1 MKFYEVVR
9 HNRRLKSEQTPF
21 YRGGKIGKIS
31 FFIAV
36 PKFAKTPFME
46 VSKLSKSLFYSGA
59 KTAKF
64 SGLIGIPRRLVSL
77 FCIRFFQVVLT
88 KRNEV
93 F

>member
-36 PKFAKTPFME
+36 PK
-46 VSKLSKSLFYSGA
+46 LSKSLFYSGA
-59 KTAKF
+59 KTANF

>member
-36 PKFAKTPFME
+36 AKSPFYGS
-46 VSKLSKSLFYSGA
+46 V
-59 KTAKF
+59 KTVK
-64 SGLIGIPRRLVSL
+64 IPFL
-77 FCIRFFQVVLT
+77 
-88 KRNEV
+88 
-93 F
+93 

>member
-36 PKFAKTPFME
+36 PKFAKSPFYGS
-46 VSKLSKSLFYSGA
+46 VKISLRASRARSLASF
-59 KTAKF
+59 
-64 SGLIGIPRRLVSL
+64 RLTL
-77 FCIRFFQVVLT
+77 P
-88 KRNEV
+88 K
-93 F
+93 

>member
-9 HNRRLKSEQTPF
+9 HNRRLKSKQTPF

-31 FFIAV
+31 F
-36 PKFAKTPFME
+36 
-46 VSKLSKSLFYSGA
+46 FYSGA

>member
-36 PKFAKTPFME
+36 AKFAKSPFYRGGKIGKI
-46 VSKLSKSLFYSGA
+46 SDP
-59 KTAKF
+59 
-64 SGLIGIPRRLVSL
+64 IGISGRLVSL
-77 FCIRFFQVVLT
+77 FCIRFFQVVCKLYN
-88 KRNEV
+88 RLRLS
-93 F
+93 

>member
-36 PKFAKTPFME
+36 PKFAKSPFYGS
-46 VSKLSKSLFYSGA
+46 VIS
-59 KTAKF
+59 
-64 SGLIGIPRRLVSL
+64 
-77 FCIRFFQVVLT
+77 
-88 KRNEV
+88 
-93 F
+93 